1 MNGSM
6 QLYMKQPVT
15 GTVVTLSTGQG
26 MTANTRYVCAFACSP
41 TNVKMYMPLSGQ
53 WSSTTYTAYDAT
65 WGSPQTFHL
74 GFQWGG
80 SDFCYTRCRF
90 TRMSST
96 TTTKQWSNVPGG
108 WPPGPPTARTL
119 LCEKWAAS

>member
-6 QLYMKQPVT
+6 QLYMKQPIT

-80 SDFCYTRCRF
+80 FGFLLHEVQIYPDEFHDNDQTVEQC
-90 TRMSST
+90 
-96 TTTKQWSNVPGG
+96 
-108 WPPGPPTARTL
+108 AR
-119 LCEKWAAS
+119 WMASRATHRPHPSV